1 MLRLLL
7 LRKIELTVSLLK
19 NGQKAMNPNL
29 DPEREA
35 QTALDEPLFAGLNG
49 DIDVSFEFFPPKN
62 EKMAQT
68 LWDSVATLAPF
79 NPRFVSVTYG
89 AGGSTR
95 ERTHEQVVRINN
107 ETGIPAAAHL
117 TCVNATREQ
126 VDEVAR
132 HYWESGIRHIVA
144 LRGDAPEGS
153 GAYTPHPGGY
163 ANAAELITGLRNV
176 ADFEISVAAY
186 PEVHPDSPDAQ
197 SDLDNLKAKFDA
209 GATRAITQFFF
220 QPDCFFRFR
229 DNAAAAGI
237 DAEIVP
243 GIMPVL
249 SFSAVERMSG
259 LCGTAIPEWM
269 AGLFEGLDAQPAT
282 RQLVSATIAAELS
295 RRLYAG
301 GVRQFHF
308 YTLNR
313 AELSYA
319 ICHLL
324 GLRPEERAA

>member
-1 MLRLLL
+1 MSN
-7 LRKIELTVSLLK
+7 T
-19 NGQKAMNPNL
+19 L
-29 DPEREA
+29 DCAHEA
-35 QTALDEPLFAGLNG
+35 QTAANAPLFASLPG
-49 DIDVSFEFFPPKN
+49 DIEVSFEFFPPKN
-62 EKMAQT
+62 EKMAET
-68 LWDSVATLAPF
+68 LWDSVVTLAPF
-79 NPRFVSVTYG
+79 DPRFVSVTYG

-117 TCVNATREQ
+117 TCVNATRDE

-144 LRGDAPEGS
+144 LRGDAPD
-153 GAYTPHPGGY
+153 GAGKYTPHPGGY
-163 ANAAELITGLRNV
+163 ANAVELIAGLKKV

-197 SDLDNLKAKFDA
+197 KDLDNLKAKFDA

-229 DNAAAAGI
+229 DAVAAHGI
-237 DAEIVP
+237 EGEIVP
-243 GIMPVL
+243 GVMPVL
-249 SFSAVERMSG
+249 SFAAVQRMSN
-259 LCGTAIPEWM
+259 LCGTAIPDWM
-269 AGLFEGLDAQPAT
+269 AGLFEGLDDRPKA
-282 RQLVSATIAAELS
+282 RQLVSATIAAELC
-295 RRLYAG
+295 RKLYAG
-301 GVRQFHF
+301 DVRQFHF

-324 GLRPEERAA
+324 GLRPAGGK